1 MEDAHET
8 IAHFDG
14 DPAMSFFAVYDGHG
28 GIIPPRFVTVLQLFF
43 CKCVAMREL
52 RVLPIE

>member
-43 CKCVAMREL
+43 CKFVAMREL